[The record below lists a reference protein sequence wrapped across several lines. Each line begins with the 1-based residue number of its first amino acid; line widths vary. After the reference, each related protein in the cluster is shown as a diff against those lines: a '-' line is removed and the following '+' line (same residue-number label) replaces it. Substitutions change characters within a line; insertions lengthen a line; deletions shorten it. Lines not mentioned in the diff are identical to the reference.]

1 VNCGIITKL
10 GPCELV
16 KPQFGLIV
24 SEEVEVL
31 LEGAIHDFRLS
42 IGLGVV
48 TGGHAELGAI

>member
-1 VNCGIITKL
+1 MNCGIITKL

-24 SEEVEVL
+24 SEEVEEL